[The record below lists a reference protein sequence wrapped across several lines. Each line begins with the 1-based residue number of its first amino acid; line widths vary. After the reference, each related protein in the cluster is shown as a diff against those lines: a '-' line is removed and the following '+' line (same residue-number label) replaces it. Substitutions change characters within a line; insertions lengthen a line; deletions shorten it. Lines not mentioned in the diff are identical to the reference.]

1 MLEAAIVIGGVV
13 NGPIIGIFTA
23 GPRQPPQHHS
33 LLQFSPILFTSI
45 EISIFIDIGFPIFRN
60 APALGGL
67 ARSSHWVSNKIFHVQ
82 LDLTDID
89 IGKTDKH

>member
-33 LLQFSPILFTSI
+33 LLQFSPILFREVVKKKCLFTVRLTVRVDPPPLI
-45 EISIFIDIGFPIFRN
+45 VIF
-60 APALGGL
+60 
-67 ARSSHWVSNKIFHVQ
+67 SK
-82 LDLTDID
+82 
-89 IGKTDKH
+89 